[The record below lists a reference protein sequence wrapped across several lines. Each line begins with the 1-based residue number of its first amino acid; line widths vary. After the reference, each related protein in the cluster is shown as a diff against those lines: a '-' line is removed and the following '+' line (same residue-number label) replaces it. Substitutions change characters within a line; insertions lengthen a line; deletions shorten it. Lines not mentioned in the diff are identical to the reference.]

1 MNLLQQIWRSSLG
14 KKYLMALS
22 GAGLFLFVIGHLVG
36 NLQFFLEPAAIN
48 RYGHFLKSTP
58 EILWPARL
66 GLLALIGLH
75 ILSALSLSAAN
86 RAARPQAYAS
96 KVSPKDASLGSR
108 TMLMSGVI
116 IASFIVYH
124 LLHFTAQVPQINF
137 TGTDFDQLYE
147 PNTGGSDIFAMI
159 VCGFSVWYVALFY
172 LIAMGLLCLHLG
184 HGVAAMFQ
192 SLGLRNHTWAPRIA
206 LFARVASVA
215 IFIGYASIPVSVQL
229 GRGRDYARRI
239 QSGVAPEKPGSA
251 IKAVKGVEK

>member
-1 MNLLQQIWRSSLG
+1 MNLLQQIWQSSLG

-58 EILWPARL
+58 EILWPARI

-75 ILSALSLSAAN
+75 VLSALSLSAAN
-86 RAARPQAYAS
+86 KAARPQAYAA
-96 KVSPKDASLGSR
+96 KVSPKDASLASR
-108 TMLMSGVI
+108 TMLMSGAT
-116 IASFIVYH
+116 IAAFIVYH
-124 LLHFTAQVPQINF
+124 LLHFTVLAPQVNF

-147 PNTGGSDIFAMI
+147 PNTGGADIFAMI

-172 LIAMGLLCLHLG
+172 LIAIGLLCVHLG

-206 LFARVASVA
+206 TLARVASVA
-215 IFIGYASIPVSVQL
+215 IFLGYASIPVSVQL
-229 GRGRDYARRI
+229 GRGRDYAKRI
-239 QSGVAPEKPGSA
+239 QSGVAPEKAGSA
-251 IKAVKGVEK
+251 IKAVKGVQK

>member
-1 MNLLQQIWRSSLG
+1 MNLLLQIWRSSLG
-14 KKYLMALS
+14 KKYIMALS

-58 EILWPARL
+58 EVLWPARL

-75 ILSALSLSAAN
+75 IVSALRLTAEN
-86 RAARPQAYAS
+86 RAARPEQYQA
-96 KVSPKDASLGSR
+96 KVAPKDASLASR
-108 TMLMSGVI
+108 TMAMSGAI

-124 LLHFTAQVPQINF
+124 LLHFTVQTPQVNF

-147 PNTGGSDIFAMI
+147 PNSGGADIYAMI

-172 LIAMGLLCLHLG
+172 LISIGLLCVHLG

-206 LFARVASVA
+206 TGARVAA
-215 IFIGYASIPVSVQL
+215 ILIFLGYASIPVSVLL
-229 GRGRDYARRI
+229 GRGKEYAKRI
-239 QSGVAPEKPGSA
+239 QSGVAPDKAGSA
-251 IKAVKGVEK
+251 IKAAKGVEK